1 MAAESTMVG
10 LDHAVALLTASVVAV
25 PLFRKLGLGSVLGY
39 LTAGLVVG
47 PFGFGLISDPIAIM
61 HVAELG
67 VVMFLFIIGLEMKP
81 AKLWA
86 LRRDIFGLGLVQVL
100 TCGALLSAVGIYLG
114 GLSPPVAI
122 IGAMGFV
129 LSSTAV
135 IMKMLDERGETATPA
150 GQRAVSILLLEDLA
164 IVPLLALVAVF
175 GALAGTGVHSEQP
188 VWMSA
193 ALGVAALA
201 AVIFAGRWLL
211 NPLFGLVATLGGRE
225 IMLAASLM
233 VVLGAAL
240 VMQWGG
246 LSMAMGAFLAGVLLS
261 ESTFRNQLEADIDP
275 FKGLLLGLFFL
286 SVGMALDLALVARE
300 WMIILAGVVLFMI
313 TKAAGIY
320 VIARLF
326 GANWREAAL
335 RAMLFAQGGEFAF
348 VLYSAALTAGV
359 FDARVAAIMSAIVI
373 LSMALTPLLLIFFE
387 RLMPKEEVSFEGVEV
402 ADGLKNRVLIIG
414 FGRFG
419 QLVSQPL
426 LARGVD
432 VSLIEID
439 VDMIRAAGN
448 FGFKVY
454 YGDGTRLDVLR
465 ASGAAQAEA
474 ILVCVNNPEAA
485 DRIVEIVKSEFP
497 VAKLF
502 VRSFDRGHTLRLIEA
517 RVDYQIRETFE
528 SALAFGKAVLV
539 GLGFDPVVA
548 EDTARDVRKRDEERL
563 ALQLVGG
570 FTAGRQLLRGNM
582 TTPEPE
588 PFTAPKTKA
597 QPLSPSTKE
606 VMDKPAAPTAPAA
619 PAAPTGGGATT
630 SPAPSADP
638 PSSGSDQAR

>member
-1 MAAESTMVG
+1 MDDHATLVG

-47 PFGFGLISDPIAIM
+47 PFGIGLISDPVSIL

-100 TCGALLSAVGIYLG
+100 TCGALLSAVGVYLG
-114 GLSPPVAI
+114 GLSIPVAV

-135 IMKMLDERGETATPA
+135 IVTMLDERGETATPA

-175 GALAGTGVHSEQP
+175 AALDGSEGNSQQA
-188 VWMSA
+188 VWISA
-193 ALGVAALA
+193 AMGVAALV
-201 AVIFAGRWLL
+201 AVVFVGRWLL
-211 NPLFGLVATLGGRE
+211 NPLFALVAKLGGRE

-261 ESTFRNQLEADIDP
+261 ESAFRHQLEADIDP
-275 FKGLLLGLFFL
+275 FRGLLLGLFFI
-286 SVGMALDLALVARE
+286 SVGMSLDLALVARE
-300 WMIILAGVVLFMI
+300 WALILAGVLMFMV

-320 VIARLF
+320 VIALLF
-326 GANWREAAL
+326 GAKWREAL
-335 RAMLFAQGGEFAF
+335 VRAALFAQGGEFAF
-348 VLYSAALTAGV
+348 VLYSAALSAGV

-373 LSMALTPLLLIFFE
+373 LSMALTPLILIGVDRF
-387 RLMPKEEVSFEGVEV
+387 LPKDKVSLEGVDV
-402 ADGLKNRVLIIG
+402 AEDLENRVLIIG

-465 ASGAAQAEA
+465 ASGAETAEA
-474 ILVCVNNPEAA
+474 ILVCINNPEAA
-485 DRIVEIVKSEFP
+485 DKIVELVKSEFP
-497 VAKLF
+497 LAKLF

-517 RVDYQIRETFE
+517 RVDYQLRETFE

-548 EDTARDVRKRDEERL
+548 EETARDVRKRDEDRL

-588 PFTAPKTKA
+588 PFTPPKTKA
-597 QPLSPSTKE
+597 KPLSSDTAD
-606 VMDKPAAPTAPAA
+606 VMDKGSTAGSSTPTA
-619 PAAPTGGGATT
+619 T
-630 SPAPSADP
+630 P
-638 PSSGSDQAR
+638 PPSDQAR

>member
-1 MAAESTMVG
+1 MAADASVELAPV
-10 LDHAVALLTASVVAV
+10 VALLTASVVAV
-25 PLFRKLGLGSVLGY
+25 PLFRKFGLGSVLGY
-39 LTAGLVVG
+39 LAVGLAVG
-47 PFGFGLISDPIAIM
+47 PFGAGLFTDPVAIL

-67 VVMFLFIIGLEMKP
+67 VVMFLFIIGLEMRP

-86 LRRDIFGLGLVQVL
+86 LRADIFGLGLVQVL
-100 TCGALLSAVGIYLG
+100 TCGALLSCVGVYLG
-114 GLSPPVAI
+114 GLSWPVAV

-164 IVPLLALVAVF
+164 IVPLLALVAL
-175 GALAGTGVHSEQP
+175 LAAFTGSQAETTQHE
-188 VWMSA
+188 VWMNIGIAIASVV
-193 ALGVAALA
+193 ALVA
-201 AVIFAGRWLL
+201 AGRWLL
-211 NPLFGLVATLGGRE
+211 NPLFGLVASLGGRE

-261 ESTFRNQLEADIDP
+261 ESSFRHQLEADIDP

-286 SVGMALDLALVARE
+286 SVGMSLDLALVARE
-300 WMIILAGVVLFMI
+300 WMLILAGVLAFMI
-313 TKAAGIY
+313 AKAVGIY
-320 VIARLF
+320 VIALLF
-326 GANWREAAL
+326 GAKSREALL
-335 RAMLFAQGGEFAF
+335 RAALFAQGGEFAF

-359 FDARVAAIMSAIVI
+359 FDARVAAVMSAIVI
-373 LSMALTPLLLIFFE
+373 LSMALTPLVFILFE
-387 RLMPKEEVSFEGVEV
+387 RYMPEEKVSLDGVEK
-402 ADGLKNRVLIIG
+402 ADGLENRVLIIG

-454 YGDGTRLDVLR
+454 YGDGTRLDVLH

-474 ILVCVNNPEAA
+474 ILVCVDKPEAA
-485 DRIVEIVKSEFP
+485 DKIVQLVKSEFP
-497 VAKLF
+497 VAKLY

-539 GLGFDPVVA
+539 GLGFDPA
-548 EDTARDVRKRDEERL
+548 EAEETARDVRKRDDERL

-570 FTAGRQLLRGNM
+570 FTAGRSLLRGNM
-582 TTPEPE
+582 TTPEPT
-588 PFTAPKTKA
+588 PLVQPKAKA
-597 QPLSPSTKE
+597 QPLSPSTAE
-606 VMDKPAAPTAPAA
+606 VLEADRPAEPSPQPA
-619 PAAPTGGGATT
+619 
-630 SPAPSADP
+630 SPQVP
-638 PSSGSDQAR
+638 

>member
-1 MAAESTMVG
+1 MAAESVDLSQT
-10 LDHAVALLTASVVAV
+10 VALLTASVVAV

-39 LTAGLVVG
+39 LTVGLIVG
-47 PFGFGLISDPIAIM
+47 PFGFGLVTDPVAIL

-67 VVMFLFIIGLEMKP
+67 VVMFLFIIGLEMRP

-100 TCGALLSAVGIYLG
+100 TCGALLSAVGVYLG
-114 GLSPPVAI
+114 GLSVPVAVV
-122 IGAMGFV
+122 GAMGFV

-150 GQRAVSILLLEDLA
+150 GQRAVSILLLEDLF
-164 IVPLLALVAVF
+164 IVPLLALVALLAAF
-175 GALAGTGVHSEQP
+175 GGGHVEASGQAIWVNVGI
-188 VWMSA
+188 
-193 ALGVAALA
+193 ALA
-201 AVIFAGRWLL
+201 AIAAVVAAGRWLL

-240 VMQWGG
+240 FMQWGG

-286 SVGMALDLALVARE
+286 SVGMSLDLALVARE
-300 WMIILAGVVLFMI
+300 WVVIVVGVLAFMA
-313 TKAAGIY
+313 TKAAGIF
-320 VIARLF
+320 VIALLF
-326 GANWREAAL
+326 GASRREALL
-335 RAMLFAQGGEFAF
+335 RAALFAQGGEFAF
-348 VLYSAALTAGV
+348 VLYAAALSAGV
-359 FDARVAAIMSAIVI
+359 FDARSAAVMSAIVI
-373 LSMALTPLLLIFFE
+373 LSMALTPLVVLLFDRYLPSE
-387 RLMPKEEVSFEGVEV
+387 KVSLDGVDV
-402 ADGLKNRVLIIG
+402 PDGLKNRVLIIG

-426 LARGVD
+426 LARDVD

-465 ASGAAQAEA
+465 ASGAETAEA

-485 DRIVEIVKSEFP
+485 DKIVQLVKSEFP
-497 VAKLF
+497 VAKLY

-528 SALAFGKAVLV
+528 SALAFGRAVLV
-539 GLGFDPVVA
+539 GLGFSPA
-548 EDTARDVRKRDEERL
+548 EADDTARDVRKRDEERL

-582 TTPEPE
+582 TTPEPT
-588 PFTAPKTKA
+588 PFTPPRTKA
-597 QPLSPSTKE
+597 KPLSPSTAE
-606 VMDKPAAPTAPAA
+606 VMDEQTKRKEET
-619 PAAPTGGGATT
+619 
-630 SPAPSADP
+630 
-638 PSSGSDQAR
+638 R

>member
-1 MAAESTMVG
+1 MATDTTVMG
-10 LDHAVALLTASVVAV
+10 LSQAVALLTASVVAV

-39 LTAGLVVG
+39 LTVGLALG
-47 PFGFGLISDPIAIM
+47 PFGVGLVSDPVAVL

-67 VVMFLFIIGLEMKP
+67 VVMFLFIIGLEMRP

-86 LRRDIFGLGLVQVL
+86 LRQDIFGLGLAQVL
-100 TCGALLSAVGIYLG
+100 TCGALLSCVGVFLG
-114 GLSPPVAI
+114 GLSWPVAI

-135 IMKMLDERGETATPA
+135 IMKMLDERGETATPG

-164 IVPLLALVAVF
+164 IVPLLALVALF
-175 GALAGTGVHSEQP
+175 GALDDGQVGSAQQMWLNVGTAIG
-188 VWMSA
+188 A
-193 ALGVAALA
+193 IVA
-201 AVIFAGRWLL
+201 VVVAGRWLL

-233 VVLGAAL
+233 VVLGSAL
-240 VMQWGG
+240 FMQWGG

-261 ESTFRNQLEADIDP
+261 ESSFRNQLEADIDP
-275 FKGLLLGLFFL
+275 FRGLLLGLFFL
-286 SVGMALDLALVARE
+286 GVGMSLDLALVARE
-300 WMIILAGVVLFMI
+300 WLIILVGVLAFMI
-313 TKAAGIY
+313 TKSIGIFL
-320 VIARLF
+320 IALLF
-326 GANWREAAL
+326 RESWREAVL
-335 RAMLFAQGGEFAF
+335 RSVLFAQGGEFAF
-348 VLYSAALTAGV
+348 VLYAAALSHGV
-359 FDARVAAIMSAIVI
+359 FDERVAAIMTAIVI
-373 LSMALTPLLLIFFE
+373 LSMALTPLFMLLFE
-387 RLMPKEEVSFEGVEV
+387 RYIPKETVSFDGVEKA
-402 ADGLKNRVLIIG
+402 ADLKNRVLIIG

-465 ASGAAQAEA
+465 ASGAGAAEA
-474 ILVCVNNPEAA
+474 ILVCVDKPESA
-485 DRIVEIVKSEFP
+485 DKIVQLVKSEFP

-517 RVDYQIRETFE
+517 RVDYQMRETFE
-528 SALAFGKAVLV
+528 SALVFGKAVLV
-539 GLGFDPVVA
+539 GLGFSTA
-548 EDTARDVRKRDEERL
+548 EADDTARDVRKRDDERL
-563 ALQLVGG
+563 ALQIVGG

-582 TTPEPE
+582 TTPEPA
-588 PFTAPKTKA
+588 PLTLPKSKGTA
-597 QPLSPSTKE
+597 LSPSTAE
-606 VMDKPAAPTAPAA
+606 VMEEKPAEGARAPAGNP
-619 PAAPTGGGATT
+619 PA
-630 SPAPSADP
+630 
-638 PSSGSDQAR
+638 DQAR

>member
-1 MAAESTMVG
+1 MAADASVELGPV
-10 LDHAVALLTASVVAV
+10 VALLTASVVAV
-25 PLFRKLGLGSVLGY
+25 PLFRKFGLGSVLGY
-39 LTAGLVVG
+39 LAVGLAVG
-47 PFGFGLISDPIAIM
+47 PFGAGLFTDPVAIL

-67 VVMFLFIIGLEMKP
+67 VVMFLFIIGLEMRP

-86 LRRDIFGLGLVQVL
+86 LRADIFGLGLVQVL
-100 TCGALLSAVGIYLG
+100 TCGALLSCVAVYLG
-114 GLSPPVAI
+114 GLSWPVAVV
-122 IGAMGFV
+122 GAMGFV

-164 IVPLLALVAVF
+164 IVPLLALVAV
-175 GALAGTGVHSEQP
+175 LAAFTGSQAETTQHQ
-188 VWMSA
+188 VWVNI
-193 ALGVAALA
+193 GVAIASVVALVA
-201 AVIFAGRWLL
+201 AGRWLL
-211 NPLFGLVATLGGRE
+211 NPLFGLVASLGGRE

-261 ESTFRNQLEADIDP
+261 ESSFRHQLEADIDP

-286 SVGMALDLALVARE
+286 SVGMSLDLALVARE
-300 WMIILAGVVLFMI
+300 WMLILAGVLAFMI
-313 TKAAGIY
+313 TKAIGIY
-320 VIARLF
+320 VIALLF
-326 GANWREAAL
+326 GAKSREAML
-335 RAMLFAQGGEFAF
+335 RAALFAQGGEFAF

-359 FDARVAAIMSAIVI
+359 FDQRVAAVMSAIVI
-373 LSMALTPLLLIFFE
+373 LSMALTPLVFILFE
-387 RLMPKEEVSFEGVEV
+387 RYMPEEKVSLDGVDK
-402 ADGLKNRVLIIG
+402 AAGLKNRVLIIG

-454 YGDGTRLDVLR
+454 YGDGTRLDVLH
-465 ASGAAQAEA
+465 ASGAAHAEA
-474 ILVCVNNPEAA
+474 ILVCVDKPEAA
-485 DRIVEIVKSEFP
+485 DKIVELVKSEFP

-539 GLGFDPVVA
+539 GLGFDAA
-548 EDTARDVRKRDEERL
+548 EAEETARDVRKRDDERL
-563 ALQLVGG
+563 ALQMVGG
-570 FTAGRQLLRGNM
+570 FTAGRSLLRGNM
-582 TTPEPE
+582 TTPEPT
-588 PFTAPKTKA
+588 PLVQPKAKA
-597 QPLSPSTKE
+597 QPLSPSTAE
-606 VMDKPAAPTAPAA
+606 VLDKDKPAGIAPQPA
-619 PAAPTGGGATT
+619 
-630 SPAPSADP
+630 SPQVP
-638 PSSGSDQAR
+638 

>member
-1 MAAESTMVG
+1 MDGHSGVNLG
-10 LDHAVALLTASVVAV
+10 LAVALLAAAVVAV

-39 LTAGLVVG
+39 LAAGLVVG
-47 PFGFGLISDPIAIM
+47 PFGFGLISDPVAVL

-100 TCGALLSAVGIYLG
+100 TCGALLSAVGVYLG
-114 GLSPPVAI
+114 GQTVPIAV

-150 GQRAVSILLLEDLA
+150 GQRAVSILLLEDLS
-164 IVPLLALVAVF
+164 IIPLLALVALLGVF
-175 GALAGTGVHSEQP
+175 DEGGVADQ
-188 VWMSA
+188 SA
-193 ALGVAALA
+193 AWKAIGLGLA
-201 AVIFAGRWLL
+201 AVVAVVAAGRWLL

-225 IMLAASLM
+225 IMLASSLL

-240 VMQWGG
+240 FMQWGG

-261 ESTFRNQLEADIDP
+261 ESSFRNQLETDVDP

-286 SVGMALDLALVARE
+286 SVGMSLDLNVVARE
-300 WMIILAGVVLFMI
+300 WLVVLIGVIAFMA
-313 TKAAGIY
+313 TKAFGIFI
-320 VIARLF
+320 IAVLF
-326 GANWREAAL
+326 RGSWREALL
-335 RAMLFAQGGEFAF
+335 RSALFAQGGEFAF
-348 VLYSAALTAGV
+348 VLYAAALSAGV
-359 FDARVAAIMSAIVI
+359 FDERVAAVMSAIVI
-373 LSMALTPLLLIFFE
+373 LSMALTPLIVLLHD
-387 RLMPKEEVSFEGVEV
+387 RYMPPEKVSF
-402 ADGLKNRVLIIG
+402 DGIEKAEDLKNRVLIIG

-465 ASGAAQAEA
+465 ASGAEAAEA
-474 ILVCVNNPEAA
+474 ILVCVDKPEAA
-485 DRIVEIVKSEFP
+485 DHIVALVKSEFP
-497 VAKLF
+497 VAKLY
-502 VRSFDRGHTLRLIEA
+502 VRAFDRGHMLRLIEA
-517 RVDYQIRETFE
+517 RVDYQLRETFE
-528 SALAFGKAVLV
+528 SALMFGKQVLV
-539 GLGFDPVVA
+539 GLGFAPAEA
-548 EDTARDVRKRDEERL
+548 EDTCRDVRKRDEERL

-570 FTAGRQLLRGNM
+570 FNAGRQLLRGNM
-582 TTPEPE
+582 TTPEPT
-588 PFTAPKTKA
+588 PLTPPKKKA
-597 QPLSPSTKE
+597 TPLSPSTAE
-606 VMDKPAAPTAPAA
+606 VMEEGAKAPQSTQPPAQQQPATPT
-619 PAAPTGGGATT
+619 
-630 SPAPSADP
+630 
-638 PSSGSDQAR
+638 DQVR